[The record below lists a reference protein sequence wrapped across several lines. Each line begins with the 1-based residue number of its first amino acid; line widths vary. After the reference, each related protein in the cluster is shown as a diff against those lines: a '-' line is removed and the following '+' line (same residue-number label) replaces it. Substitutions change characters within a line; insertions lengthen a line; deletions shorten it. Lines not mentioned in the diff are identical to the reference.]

1 MNMQIERAVQIMEM
15 WAADPA
21 HGYDQQYRWGERGD
35 YDCSSAVI
43 SAWEMSGI
51 PVKTK
56 GATYTGNM
64 YSVFRVCGFE
74 DVTDK
79 VDLIHGV
86 GLQRGDVLLN
96 HRNHTAMYA
105 GGGKTVEA
113 SINEHGATTGGTP
126 GDQTGTEFLL
136 RLYRNYPWDCAL
148 RYTGKDVV
156 IGNSGTTAP
165 ENNSPTY
172 FYTVKLP
179 LLKKGHTGP
188 YVKTLQELLIVKGY
202 LAGPADGVF
211 GVDTESAV
219 FALQGDYGL
228 EADGEVGGLTW
239 APVLGGA

>member
-1 MNMQIERAVQIMEM
+1 MNIQIERAIQIMEM
-15 WAADPA
+15 WAEDPT

-43 SAWEMSGI
+43 SAVEMAGI
-51 PVKTK
+51 PVKAQ

-64 YSVFRVCGFE
+64 YSAFTACGFE
-74 DVTDK
+74 DVTAS
-79 VDLIHGV
+79 VDLAHGS
-86 GLQRGDVLLN
+86 GLERGDVLLN
-96 HRNHTAMYA
+96 HKNHTAMYA

-113 SINEHGATTGGTP
+113 SINEHGTTTGGTP

-136 RLYRNYPWDCAL
+136 RLYRNYPWDVVL
-148 RYTGKDVV
+148 RFTGK
-156 IGNSGTTAP
+156 GSESGATGTVGAGI
-165 ENNSPTY
+165 NSPTY

-179 LLKKGHTGP
+179 LLKKGHIGP

-219 FALQGDYGL
+219 VALQGDNGL

-239 APVLGGA
+239 VPVLGGA